1 MHDKNGMHIAWKNL
15 LSKNTLSVNFI
26 GPDSDHIQ
34 NLFSVFEKI
43 EKKGKKEQLI
53 QILQILD
60 KDLEDITM
68 VSEDYPSIYA
78 KRHEKLLR
86 PLFIMEH
93 GFCKLMDIACTLID
107 SKNSV
112 LLVDEI
118 ENGFDHDIL
127 FDLWK
132 IMEKLSIENNIQI
145 FTTTNSYEC
154 IEFVSDAI
162 NKDNIMYVRIGK
174 SKNYIK
180 QYIFDGDNFLFCI
193 ENNMEKR

>member
-1 MHDKNGMHIAWKNL
+1 M
-15 LSKNTLSVNFI
+15 SKNTLSVNFI

-86 PLFIMEH
+86 PIFIMGH

-154 IEFVSDAI
+154 IEFASDAI

-193 ENNMEKR
+193 ENNMEIR